1 MSSFEGSRDELLDK
15 IKRKQRSLIPL
26 NIFVVII
33 SLVAAL
39 SLLFAPVVTIDM
51 SDPSVFVSAFTD
63 DSDGTDDDTG
73 LDYNKV
79 VTSVAKS
86 LGPEVSV
93 TTLGLFEMS
102 FSGDVKQYL
111 TDTVAGALSESSDEL
126 IVDVGLPVM
135 METIKEN
142 NPDLEIPDVEEP
154 EVIVDKFKELETAT
168 DSASIDNVILG
179 VADEIQNQLGTD
191 VVSDD
196 VRDQIIDAIRDAY
209 DTTVANTGDGSF
221 SLESCI
227 CVLASKYLVNGSS
240 SSPTASAPARTGAM
254 PAAASDETGNTEGD
268 QVFTNYEDLVGYLL
282 DSATSGDSEELNRVI
297 DIAVIALQVVSVV
310 MLFFAALW
318 IVLALFALVHIFT
331 KNKAFA
337 MWYVKLFGWL
347 PCLIF
352 GIVPLV
358 APAILTA
365 VAADVAATIVPI
377 LQTLSTL
384 TWISG
389 ACYIVLWLTSIF
401 WAFPIKKQ
409 IRKYNAQLKYAK

>member
-1 MSSFEGSRDELLDK
+1 MSNFEGSREELLDK
-15 IKRKQRSLIPL
+15 IKRKQRSLIPM
-26 NIFVVII
+26 NIFVVVL

-51 SDPSVFVSAFTD
+51 SDPDVFVSAFLD
-63 DSDGTDDDTG
+63 DSGSSEDDSG

-93 TTLGLFEMS
+93 STTELFKIS
-102 FSGDVKQYL
+102 FSGDVKEYL
-111 TDTVAGALSESSDEL
+111 TETVASALSESSDDL

-142 NPDLEIPDVEEP
+142 NPDLDIPDVEEP
-154 EVIVDKFKELETAT
+154 EVIVEKFKELETTT
-168 DSASIDNVILG
+168 DAESVDTVITN
-179 VADEIQNQLGTD
+179 VADEIQTQLGTD
-191 VVSDD
+191 VVNDD
-196 VRDQIIDAIRDAY
+196 IRNQIIDAIRDAY
-209 DTTVANTGDGSF
+209 ETTVANTGDGSF
-221 SLESCI
+221 SLEACI
-227 CVLASKYLVNGSS
+227 CVLASKYLVNGEIAVPS
-240 SSPTASAPARTGAM
+240 SAPARVNMT
-254 PAAASDETGNTEGD
+254 AADENTSSGD
-268 QVFTNYEDLVGYLL
+268 QVFTNYEDLVGYLVN
-282 DSATSGDSEELNRVI
+282 SATSGDSSEELNKVI
-297 DIAVIALQVVSVV
+297 DIAVISLKVLSVV

-377 LQTLSTL
+377 LQK
-384 TWISG
+384 IG
-389 ACYIVLWLTSIF
+389 RAHV
-401 WAFPIKKQ
+401 
-409 IRKYNAQLKYAK
+409 

>member
-1 MSSFEGSRDELLDK
+1 
-15 IKRKQRSLIPL
+15 
-26 NIFVVII
+26 
-33 SLVAAL
+33 
-39 SLLFAPVVTIDM
+39 
-51 SDPSVFVSAFTD
+51 
-63 DSDGTDDDTG
+63 
-73 LDYNKV
+73 
-79 VTSVAKS
+79 
-86 LGPEVSV
+86 
-93 TTLGLFEMS
+93 
-102 FSGDVKQYL
+102 
-111 TDTVAGALSESSDEL
+111 
-126 IVDVGLPVM
+126 
-135 METIKEN
+135 
-142 NPDLEIPDVEEP
+142 
-154 EVIVDKFKELETAT
+154 
-168 DSASIDNVILG
+168 
-179 VADEIQNQLGTD
+179 
-191 VVSDD
+191 
-196 VRDQIIDAIRDAY
+196 
-209 DTTVANTGDGSF
+209 
-221 SLESCI
+221 
-227 CVLASKYLVNGSS
+227 
-240 SSPTASAPARTGAM
+240 M